1 MIKYK
6 VFLRISEHVNS
17 AMDKVNIENKR
28 DDVWNIV

>member
-6 VFLRISEHVNS
+6 VFLRINEHVNS

-28 DDVWNIV
+28 NDVWNIV

>member
-6 VFLRISEHVNS
+6 VFLRISEDVNS

-28 DDVWNIV
+28 NDVWNIV